1 MKQNLKNLGL
11 NVAAG
16 RFGPSSAQKKKT
28 IIALCLIAIM
38 ALMWAR
44 LLGRETPK
52 NAKAASTPAAAG
64 LDTSGANLESRM
76 TFQELPKVKGRND
89 VLARDFFGSD
99 NWKHFLRDS
108 EGYTEKVSVVSK
120 DGDEEVVKRIADKLE
135 LQAIWLDQN
144 TQAFINDKMLSVGDK
159 LTVREGIK
167 TYECEV
173 AGIQESRVFIRCEG
187 AQIILKLTQAGRVG
201 D

>member
-11 NVAAG
+11 NASAG
-16 RFGPSSAQKKKT
+16 RFRASSAEKKKT
-28 IIALCLIAIM
+28 IVALCLIAVM

-52 NAKAASTPAAAG
+52 SAKAAPPQGGAG
-64 LDTSGANLESRM
+64 VDTSGVDSESRM
-76 TFQELPKVKGRND
+76 AFQELPKVKGRND
-89 VLARDFFGSD
+89 VLTRDFFASD
-99 NWKHFLRDS
+99 DWKNFLRDS

-120 DGDEEVVKRIADKLE
+120 DGDEEVVKRIADKLK
-135 LQAIWLDQN
+135 LQAIWFDQD

-159 LTVREGIK
+159 LAVREGIK

-173 AGIQESRVFIRCEG
+173 VGIQENRVFIRCEG
-187 AQIILKLTQAGRVG
+187 AEITLKLTQASRVG
-201 D
+201 N